1 MRILEFLFGPLLVA
15 WRNRVLLRRLGGR
28 EIAGKTRNT
37 LLGGLW
43 LVIAPLV
50 MLGIYSFVFT
60 QVFAARWHGPEGAP
74 PGSTYDPPLMIFAG
88 MAMLGLFADCLARAP
103 GLVLENPTY
112 VKKVVF
118 PLEILPW
125 SALAGASVA
134 VAVSLALLI
143 GADIAVH
150 GLPPMTAF
158 LLPLPFLPLILF
170 ILGLSWLLASLGVFL
185 RDLKQAMGLVVSILT
200 FAAPIFYPLDAV
212 PERFRFIL
220 YLNPVT
226 LGVEELRQLLF
237 WGIVPNI
244 AAWSAYLV
252 LGWLVAILG
261 LWWFRRTRK
270 GFADVL

>member
-28 EIAGKTRNT
+28 EIAGRTRNT
-37 LLGGLW
+37 MLGGLW

-60 QVFAARWHGPEGAP
+60 QVFAARWQGAAGSA
-74 PGSTYDPPLMIFAG
+74 PGSAYDPPLMIFAG
-88 MAMLGLFADCLARAP
+88 MAVLGLFAECLARAP

-134 VAVSLALLI
+134 AAVSLALLI
-143 GADIAVH
+143 GVDIIIH
-150 GLPPMTAF
+150 GPPPPTAL

-170 ILGLSWLLASLGVFL
+170 SLGLSWLLASLGVFL
-185 RDLKQAMGLVVSILT
+185 RDLKQAMGLAVSVLT

-212 PERFRFIL
+212 PDRFRSLL

-237 WGIVPNI
+237 AGTVPSVK
-244 AAWSAYLV
+244 AWCAYFA
-252 LGWLVAILG
+252 LGWLAATLG